1 MAFRADY
8 SKAQQSD
15 SIKPE
20 GDYECIVQK
29 IEERTTM
36 NGKRKFSVWLVIRND
51 VEQGYKNG
59 LIFHDIWAKTPE
71 KLTADDES
79 VGGYNF
85 AQLMALAQAV
95 KLPQDKDYPDLS
107 ALIADMLNKPV
118 KAHLYHNEYN
128 GKTYEKIDRVTAT
141 NYPDVKHKP
150 KPSAPAEGTYAAP
163 VQQFAAA
170 PVGDAAQSDDDY
182 PF

>member
-36 NGKRKFSVWLVIRND
+36 NGKRKLSVWLVIRND

-59 LIFHDIWAKTPE
+59 LIFHDIWAKKSPD
-71 KLTADDES
+71 ADDAA
-79 VGGYNF
+79 VNGYNY
-85 AQLMALAQAV
+85 AQLMALAAAV
-95 KLPQDKDYPDLS
+95 RLPQDKDYPDLA

-118 KAHLYHNEYN
+118 KAHLCHNEYN
-128 GKTYEKIDRVTAT
+128 GKTYEKIDRVLTT

-150 KPSAPAEGTYAAP
+150 KTAAPVAGAYATP
-163 VQQFAAA
+163 VQQFAAV
-170 PVGDAAQSDDDY
+170 PVGDTAQSDDDY